1 MQVNIAPIEDAEDQ
15 FRVALTLHTTFAFI
29 ATRGEVSVSNIV
41 RGMRSL
47 LFLVLTA
54 LLSSAIF
61 VVTLRPATSFAQDQ
75 PLQRKVKSKVPPE
88 YPEIARKMSLT
99 GVVRLEVTISANG
112 SVKDTK
118 VIGGHPI
125 LAAAAADAVKKWKF
139 DPASAESTETVE
151 FKFDP
156 GN

>member
-1 MQVNIAPIEDAEDQ
+1 M
-15 FRVALTLHTTFAFI
+15 
-29 ATRGEVSVSNIV
+29 SNTV
-41 RGMRSL
+41 RKTRSL
-47 LFLVLTA
+47 LVVLLAAVVGSAFLM
-54 LLSSAIF
+54 
-61 VVTLRPATSFAQDQ
+61 VVVHPAPSFAQDQ
-75 PLQRKVKSKVPPE
+75 ALQRKVKSRVPPE

-99 GVVRLEVTISANG
+99 GIVRLQVVISANG
-112 SVKDTK
+112 NVKDTK

-139 DPASAESTETVE
+139 DSASAESTETVE

>member
-1 MQVNIAPIEDAEDQ
+1 
-15 FRVALTLHTTFAFI
+15 
-29 ATRGEVSVSNIV
+29 
-41 RGMRSL
+41 L
-47 LFLVLTA
+47 LVVFLTA
-54 LLSSAIF
+54 LLGSAVFI
-61 VVTLRPATSFAQDQ
+61 VAINPARSFAQDQ

-99 GVVRLEVTISANG
+99 GVVRLEVVISANG

-139 DPASAESTETVE
+139 DSASAESTETVE

>member
-1 MQVNIAPIEDAEDQ
+1 M
-15 FRVALTLHTTFAFI
+15 ALALHTRFAFI
-29 ATRGEVSVSNIV
+29 ATRGEVSVSNTI
-41 RGMRSL
+41 RNSRSL
-47 LFLVLTA
+47 IVVVLTA
-54 LLSSAIF
+54 LLGSAVLI
-61 VVTLRPATSFAQDQ
+61 VALHPAPSFAQDQ
-75 PLQRKVKSKVPPE
+75 PLQRKVKSRVPPE
-88 YPEIARKMSLT
+88 YPDIARKMSLT
-99 GVVRLEVTISANG
+99 GIVRLQVVISANG

-139 DPASAESTETVE
+139 DSASAESTETVE

>member
-1 MQVNIAPIEDAEDQ
+1 MRTEGTPWKSACTTK
-15 FRVALTLHTTFAFI
+15 TLFSE
-29 ATRGEVSVSNIV
+29 GDVSVRNKA
-41 RGMRSL
+41 RGLRSL
-47 LFLVLTA
+47 VCISTTLLMAFVLA
-54 LLSSAIF
+54 FSAYSP
-61 VVTLRPATSFAQDQ
+61 RAFAQDHS
-75 PLQRKVKSKVPPE
+75 QRRVRSRVYPE

-99 GVVRLEVTISANG
+99 GVVKLEVVVSPSG

-139 DPASAESTETVE
+139 DSASADSTETVE

>member
-1 MQVNIAPIEDAEDQ
+1 M
-15 FRVALTLHTTFAFI
+15 ALPLHTRFAFI
-29 ATRGEVSVSNIV
+29 ATRGEVSVSNTV
-41 RGMRSL
+41 RSTRSL
-47 LFLVLTA
+47 LVVFLTA
-54 LLSSAIF
+54 LLGSAVFI
-61 VVTLRPATSFAQDQ
+61 VALHPTRSFAQDQ

-99 GVVRLEVTISANG
+99 GVVRLEVVISANG

-139 DPASAESTETVE
+139 DSASAESTETVE